1 MNFIGVLAMIAGL
14 GFAVSA
20 VGFVQMGVS
29 YCPLGCASDALSS
42 HNRSPGTLSCSELSI
57 LSP

>member
-20 VGFVQMGVS
+20 VQFVRMGVCLFLYGFGS
-29 YCPLGCASDALSS
+29 TD
-42 HNRSPGTLSCSELSI
+42 
-57 LSP
+57 

>member
-20 VGFVQMGVS
+20 VGFVKMGVS
-29 YCPLGCASDALSS
+29 F
-42 HNRSPGTLSCSELSI
+42 
-57 LSP
+57 